1 MVIMGSRATRVSRN
15 IIRAAFLGGLVSC
28 ASYTTE
34 TSLMRE
40 AFGRGDYD
48 LALQA
53 LEKSGAKGR
62 SQDRL
67 LWHLEAGTI
76 YDRKGDYETSR
87 KLFFQA
93 DQIAEDLFTLSISK
107 TLSSLMINEASTDY
121 DGEDYEVVAI
131 HALLAHQYIALGQL
145 DEARVQARK
154 INTKLNEI
162 SQKFDPE
169 GRYRYR
175 EDAHA
180 RYLSALIYEAR
191 AEWDNAIV
199 DYRKALD
206 LYQGDFAGYVIGSI
220 PDGVIQGLYRCLQ
233 IRGRADLLKSLSMKY
248 PQLLPSGYDRGRI
261 SELRD
266 QSEIVVIHEVGRVA
280 RKIAKEQ
287 FMTVGQQLVRFS
299 APIINPN
306 PLNNAGTG
314 ITLNQMQ
321 FYPAENTVYFDA
333 VAKDSLEFHRKR
345 KTAKQASRLLLKGE
359 MNHRAN
365 KQLGP
370 IGGLAMNVFNN
381 ATETAD
387 TRSWT
392 TLPQAFFITRARVLP
407 GEYSMTIKTNGQ
419 DSRPQSVVVSKGGIR
434 LYRSFDR

>member
-1 MVIMGSRATRVSRN
+1 MIMSSLAKKVSRN
-15 IIRAAFLGGLVSC
+15 MIRAAFLGGLVSC
-28 ASYTTE
+28 VTYTTE
-34 TSLMRE
+34 TSRMRE

-48 LALQA
+48 LALQE
-53 LEKSGAKGR
+53 LEKSGTKNR

-76 YDRKGDYETSR
+76 YDRKGDYQASR
-87 KLFFQA
+87 KLWFQA
-93 DQIAEDLFTLSISK
+93 DRIADDLFTLSISK
-107 TLSSLMINEASTDY
+107 TLSSLVVNEASTDY

-154 INTKLNEI
+154 INTKLSEI
-162 SQKFDPE
+162 SQKFDSE

-199 DYRKALD
+199 DYRKALE
-206 LYQGDFAGYVIGSI
+206 LYEGDFSGYIVGGI
-220 PDGVIQGLYRCLQ
+220 PNGVITGLTRCLQ
-233 IRGRADLLKSLSMKY
+233 MRGRTDLIKSLSTKY
-248 PQLLPSGYDRGRI
+248 PQLMTVSYDRKRI

-266 QSEIVVIHEVGRVA
+266 QAEIVVIHELGRVA
-280 RKIAKEQ
+280 LKTANEQ
-287 FMTVGQQLVRFS
+287 FLTVGEQLVRFS
-299 APIINPN
+299 STIIEPN
-306 PLNNAGTG
+306 PLIDAGTG
-314 ITLNQMQ
+314 ITLDQLQ
-321 FYPAENTVYFDA
+321 FYQAENTVYFDA
-333 VAKDSLEFHRKR
+333 VAKDSLEFHRQR
-345 KTAKQASRLLLKGE
+345 KTAKQISRLLLKGE
-359 MNHRAN
+359 INHQAN

-392 TLPQAFFITRARVLP
+392 TLPQAFFITRARVSP
-407 GEYSMTIKTNGQ
+407 GQYSMTIKTNGQ
-419 DSRPQSVVVSKGGIR
+419 ESRPQSVVVARGGIR
-434 LYRSFDR
+434 LFRSFDR